1 MKLTELIL
9 QLHTEMLTRGNVDV
23 WIGGNR
29 ARPPKV
35 VWSEKT
41 DDHPAGMYLH

>member
-9 QLHTEMLTRGNVDV
+9 ELHTEMLQRGNVDV

-35 VWSEKT
+35 VWSEKC
-41 DDHPAGMYLH
+41 DDHPEGMYLH